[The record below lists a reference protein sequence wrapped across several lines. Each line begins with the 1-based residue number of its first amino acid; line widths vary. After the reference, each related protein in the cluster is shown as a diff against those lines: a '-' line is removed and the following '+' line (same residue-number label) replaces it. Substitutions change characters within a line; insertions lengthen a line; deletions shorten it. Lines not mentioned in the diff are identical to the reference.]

1 MEEQLL
7 RIEIKVDGVIVEVRE
22 FSTARKNTVENFWN
36 FLNDFKKDIDNWNF
50 AKFFRIP
57 KIK

>member
-1 MEEQLL
+1 MKEQLL

-22 FSTARKNTVENFWN
+22 FSAARKNTIENFWN

-50 AKFFRIP
+50 AKFFN
-57 KIK
+57 